1 MTTEVETFDVGDKVK
16 HPKFGN
22 GTVTLRIGDGEDQKV
37 VVKFGGEVGEKK
49 LVVKFANM
57 KKLQERPTLPAAPAA
72 EAATQPAGG
81 AATKRAAVDA
91 DEEEEAELET
101 EEGDADE
108 DEEPEEDE

>member
-1 MTTEVETFDVGDKVK
+1 MAAEVETFDVGDKIK

-22 GTVTLRIGDGEDQKV
+22 GTVTLRIGEGEDQKV

-72 EAATQPAGG
+72 EAAPQPL
-81 AATKRAAVDA
+81 AAKRATLEAEEEEVSLDDVELEGDEEEA
-91 DEEEEAELET
+91 GEDEEEE
-101 EEGDADE
+101 
-108 DEEPEEDE
+108 